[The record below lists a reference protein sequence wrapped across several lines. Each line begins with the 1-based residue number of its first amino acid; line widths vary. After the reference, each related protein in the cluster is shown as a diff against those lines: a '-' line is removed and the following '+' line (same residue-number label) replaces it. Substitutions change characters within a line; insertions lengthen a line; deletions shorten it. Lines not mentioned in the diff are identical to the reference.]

1 MLLFYLLPL
10 IGSARYSLL
19 DSAFTQRFVGLEQYC
34 AVLANRNFRV
44 GVFNTVVLAALCV
57 PALLAFSL
65 PLSLFVQR
73 HGTALPA
80 LRVALL
86 MPMLLPSAA
95 VTDAFQKFP
104 LGGARGVLFAIYL
117 WKHAG
122 FSTLVFLAAL
132 SSVPGR
138 AVRSRSAGRSR
149 ERDTFLSHYVGPPSP
164 GSWDSSRC
172 WRPLTTAPVS
182 GSLSAVRQLSRR
194 RRVPVATLYEQPFC
208 PAGISRSNRCRAAV
222 FRCAACA
229 RCPGRDPPGK
239 EAHAMRKIRLS
250 KVGAALIVAL
260 FLLPPAMIVLSSF
273 MSDRD
278 LDKIYADG
286 AAFCPIPREATL
298 SGYWEL
304 LFASQ
309 AYLATFWNSLGIAPL
324 CHGAQRGGFA
334 RGRICARPRALSG
347 ARMPEVLL
355 WIRHVAALSGHI
367 VASIPARPCSP
378 SIQYLVGAAPARR
391 VCAHGRQFC

>member
-1 MLLFYLLPL
+1 MNTSCAYSRKSIWCSMNRKIHAASRVPPRTRRGGTLNRRLLLLALPCFAGMLLFYLLPL

-132 SSVPGR
+132 SSVPGELYEAAALDGAGSATR
-138 AVRSRSAGRSR
+138 FFRITLPSIAGIVGFVAVLAAAYNLRLFREAYLLYGNYPVDGAYLLQHYMNNHFARLEYPVLTAAALLFFGALLAPAALGAILR
-149 ERDTFLSHYVGPPSP
+149 ER
-164 GSWDSSRC
+164 
-172 WRPLTTAPVS
+172 
-182 GSLSAVRQLSRR
+182 RR
-194 RRVPVATLYEQPFC
+194 TL
-208 PAGISRSNRCRAAV
+208 
-222 FRCAACA
+222 
-229 RCPGRDPPGK
+229 
-239 EAHAMRKIRLS
+239 
-250 KVGAALIVAL
+250 
-260 FLLPPAMIVLSSF
+260 
-273 MSDRD
+273 
-278 LDKIYADG
+278 
-286 AAFCPIPREATL
+286 
-298 SGYWEL
+298 
-304 LFASQ
+304 
-309 AYLATFWNSLGIAPL
+309 
-324 CHGAQRGGFA
+324 
-334 RGRICARPRALSG
+334 
-347 ARMPEVLL
+347 
-355 WIRHVAALSGHI
+355 
-367 VASIPARPCSP
+367 
-378 SIQYLVGAAPARR
+378 
-391 VCAHGRQFC
+391 

>member
-1 MLLFYLLPL
+1 MNTSCAYSRKSIWCSMNRKIHAASRVPPRTRRGGTLNRRLLLLALPCFAGMLLFYLLPL

-132 SSVPGR
+132 SGVPGELYEAAALDGAGSAPR
-138 AVRSRSAGRSR
+138 FFRITLPSIAGTVGFVAVLAAAYNLRLFREAYLLYGNYPVDGAYLLQHYMNNHFARLEYPVLTAAALLFFGALLAPAALGAILR
-149 ERDTFLSHYVGPPSP
+149 ER
-164 GSWDSSRC
+164 
-172 WRPLTTAPVS
+172 
-182 GSLSAVRQLSRR
+182 RR
-194 RRVPVATLYEQPFC
+194 TL
-208 PAGISRSNRCRAAV
+208 
-222 FRCAACA
+222 
-229 RCPGRDPPGK
+229 
-239 EAHAMRKIRLS
+239 
-250 KVGAALIVAL
+250 
-260 FLLPPAMIVLSSF
+260 
-273 MSDRD
+273 
-278 LDKIYADG
+278 
-286 AAFCPIPREATL
+286 
-298 SGYWEL
+298 
-304 LFASQ
+304 
-309 AYLATFWNSLGIAPL
+309 
-324 CHGAQRGGFA
+324 
-334 RGRICARPRALSG
+334 
-347 ARMPEVLL
+347 
-355 WIRHVAALSGHI
+355 
-367 VASIPARPCSP
+367 
-378 SIQYLVGAAPARR
+378 
-391 VCAHGRQFC
+391 